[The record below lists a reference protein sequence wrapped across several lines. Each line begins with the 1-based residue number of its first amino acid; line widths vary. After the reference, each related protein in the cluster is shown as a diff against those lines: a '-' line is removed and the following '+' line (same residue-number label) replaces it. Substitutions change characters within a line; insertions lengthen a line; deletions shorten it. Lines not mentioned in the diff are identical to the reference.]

1 MCLFDRNTARR
12 GRAASPTTFLRT
24 RRWRLRRASRLCC
37 ALTVMVVPL
46 LARLSGLL
54 GDVLAEVPDALGLV
68 GLGLWVLADVGGVL
82 GDRPLFVSPAPKDRV
97 VGDQGAR

>member
-54 GDVLAEVPDALGLV
+54 GYVLASVPDALALV
-68 GLGLWVLADVGGVL
+68 GLGLADLADVGGDL
-82 GDRPLFVSPAPKDRV
+82 AERLLADYPAQHRTST
-97 VGDQGAR
+97 RL